1 MNKEKM
7 YALNTPTTE
16 MQFEL
21 MLIANGKPDELEN
34 LVAQGWGIYPTVLN
48 ALIACGY
55 VTHVHKILQKVEG
68 YENYPVDEMQQWMQ
82 AYYEQNWKHQVVEFG
97 MQKIAQKFF
106 TYEECQKTAFTD
118 ALKNKIEQSPWAAFA
133 NSEGID
139 TVKATYLRMCNDL
152 NQGSPARDKE
162 QIKEI
167 EYFLCYRGEY
177 EFLYNRQCWQ
187 GLSSTLGG
195 VKYIAETKH
204 YMNGLA
210 ECVLSYH
217 SEMLPEVL
225 AYCIETLNNAR
236 LDDNYR
242 PRYQEWKQRYN
253 TQN

>member
-1 MNKEKM
+1 
-7 YALNTPTTE
+7 
-16 MQFEL
+16 
-21 MLIANGKPDELEN
+21 
-34 LVAQGWGIYPTVLN
+34 
-48 ALIACGY
+48 
-55 VTHVHKILQKVEG
+55 
-68 YENYPVDEMQQWMQ
+68 
-82 AYYEQNWKHQVVEFG
+82 

-210 ECVLSYH
+210 ECLLSY
-217 SEMLPEVL
+217 SANMDDKTQ
-225 AYCIETLNNAR
+225 AYCVAVLRNVH
-236 LDDNYR
+236 LDDNYG
-242 PRYQEWKQRYN
+242 PRFEAWKKKHLSKE
-253 TQN
+253 